1 MYKSSDNIN
10 ILTMRFRQVLATI
23 GLDWMDVWWR

>member
-10 ILTMRFRQVLATI
+10 ILTMRFRQVLATV
-23 GLDWMDVWWR
+23 GLDWM